1 MSLRMRSAAVSLV
14 VVFCT
19 LLLARGQAEELVPP
33 FPPPAQYTSTPSKP
47 FDSLLAATIQ
57 WVQAKITDRK
67 RRKRFEENRVRLPT
81 ADDKQPFVAAVA
93 KLDGE
98 LREATAALAVLKAGP
113 KEQAA
118 QKQLVKS
125 TVTVWINILTEQAE
139 SLRKD
144 AQEAEERA
152 KKATRQFD
160 LANAQADVFEDKQK
174 ADKAEKTAKALADD
188 LAAAGL

>member
-1 MSLRMRSAAVSLV
+1 MSLRMRGAAVSLV

-19 LLLARGQAEELVPP
+19 VLLARGQAEELVPP

-98 LREATAALAVLKAGP
+98 LREATAALAV
-113 KEQAA
+113 
-118 QKQLVKS
+118 
-125 TVTVWINILTEQAE
+125 
-139 SLRKD
+139 R
-144 AQEAEERA
+144 
-152 KKATRQFD
+152 
-160 LANAQADVFEDKQK
+160 
-174 ADKAEKTAKALADD
+174 
-188 LAAAGL
+188 